1 MKTTITGR
9 NIELTAGLK
18 SAGEDAL
25 SKLARYFRED
35 TLAHV
40 TMSVDKAG
48 QRVELTIPVKGG
60 IVRCEKTTDDMYVSI
75 DAASE
80 GIEDQLTK
88 YRHKLVDRAHKG
100 AVLNAAFEEGFDE
113 DEEEEIKIVRTKK
126 FDLKP
131 MYAEDAC
138 AQMELLGHTFF
149 VFTNAETDAVN
160 VVYHRK
166 NGSYGLIEPEE

>member
-9 NIELTAGLK
+9 NIELTDGLK
-18 SAGEDAL
+18 SAVEDAL
-25 SKLARYFRED
+25 SKLDHYFRDD
-35 TLAHV
+35 TCAYV
-40 TMSVDKAG
+40 TMSIDKAG

-88 YRHKLVDRAHKG
+88 YRHKLIDRSQRG
-100 AVLNAAFEEGFDE
+100 AVLNPVFEEELGE
-113 DEEEEIKIVRTKK
+113 DDEEEIKIVRTKK

-138 AQMELLGHTFF
+138 AHMELLGHNFF

-160 VVYHRK
+160 VVYRRR
-166 NGSYGLIEPEE
+166 NGTYGLIEPEV